1 MGTNQIGAL
10 RAGKI
15 GTANPD
21 LAAAADFYPGMDAK
35 WGLGFLLN
43 PLPGPFGRH
52 AGSLTWAG
60 LPNCYFWIDPS
71 AGIAGL
77 ILMQLL
83 PSGDPGALRA
93 YAGFEAAVYASL

>member
-1 MGTNQIGAL
+1 
-10 RAGKI
+10 
-15 GTANPD
+15 
-21 LAAAADFYPGMDAK
+21 MDAK

-43 PLPGPFGRH
+43 PAPGPFGRS

-60 LPNCYFWIDPS
+60 LPNCYYWIDPEKQ
-71 AGIAGL
+71 IAAV

-83 PSGDPGALRA
+83 PSGDMGALKT